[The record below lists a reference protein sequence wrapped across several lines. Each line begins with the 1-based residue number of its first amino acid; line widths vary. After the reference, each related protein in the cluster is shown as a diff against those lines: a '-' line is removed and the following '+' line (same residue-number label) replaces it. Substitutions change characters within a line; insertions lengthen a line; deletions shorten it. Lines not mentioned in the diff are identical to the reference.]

1 MQFIQ
6 DLDLVK
12 MIGEYDAFTYHMD
25 EDYINDKS
33 KSDQAIDL
41 MNRVTDNNYPNME
54 AMRKQIFINI
64 NNVVYDEF
72 HAFTE
77 EEYFRAKNYDLPLR
91 TDNIKELQE
100 AVNALVRLQVH
111 FSIRTDVELPQLE
124 QNAIDLIDRLIQT
137 YLD

>member
-1 MQFIQ
+1 
-6 DLDLVK
+6 
-12 MIGEYDAFTYHMD
+12 MD